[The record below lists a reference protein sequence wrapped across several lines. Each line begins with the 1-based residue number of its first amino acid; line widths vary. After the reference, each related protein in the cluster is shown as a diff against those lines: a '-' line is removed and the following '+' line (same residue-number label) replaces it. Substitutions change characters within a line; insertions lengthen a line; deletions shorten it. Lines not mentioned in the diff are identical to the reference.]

1 MTVLLLLQFIGG
13 DQDKDVAVL
22 QLQCPEE
29 KLHDLKRISLGNS
42 SNLLVG
48 QKVYAIGNPFGLDHT
63 LTGQHKFPHSLPFH
77 VTVWSN
83 EALPPLKESALLR
96 SLSKHSLC

>member
-1 MTVLLLLQFIGG
+1 MPCAAGIVLQQASLTMLVLMQFIGG

-63 LTGQHKFPHSLPFH
+63 LTGQSIPLPHHLLH
-77 VTVWSN
+77 V
-83 EALPPLKESALLR
+83 LG
-96 SLSKHSLC
+96 

>member
-1 MTVLLLLQFIGG
+1 MLSLGFHCQCPVQRVSILQQVSLTALVLMQFIGG

-63 LTGQHKFPHSLPFH
+63 LTGQCIPLPHHLHH
-77 VTVWSN
+77 V
-83 EALPPLKESALLR
+83 
-96 SLSKHSLC
+96 LC